1 MIIGNRGFG
10 ALVAT
15 QALGAFSQNMLRATL
30 LTLVAFRPLDTGGL
44 GRETVAALS
53 TLFIVAP
60 YAMLSLPAGRLAD
73 RMPKSNLI
81 QAVKLSEIPVFVL
94 AALGLLSGHVG
105 LVLAALLLAGV
116 CAALLGPAK
125 FGIIPDLVEGADLIS
140 GNAWISAT
148 STLAIL
154 GGLIAGNLLAL
165 SAGGLSIVAYGG
177 VFLTVIAA
185 GISQLIPRR
194 RATAPEVSLHPQAFV
209 ADFADSVTRVR
220 QLPAIILPI
229 LGCSWFWFQG
239 TVSTS
244 LIPLYVAEG
253 GMLHESVVSVM
264 LVAASL
270 GVTAGAVAAHLLSR
284 RSLPFWF
291 PPAVLCVTA
300 APGLDLWLAAPLE
313 DSVDLVRA
321 VVDLTLI
328 SAGCGL
334 FVVPLG
340 AAVQHL
346 TPPGERARFVGI
358 NHTCNGLAMILA
370 GAALLLLNLPGISA
384 ATLFAGS
391 ALISGAVAAAT
402 MVKIWPRL
410 QARPPSPKP
419 MRLW

>member
-1 MIIGNRGFG
+1 MTMGNRGFG

-15 QALGAFSQNMLRATL
+15 QAVGAFTQNLLRAAL
-30 LTLVAFRPLDTGGL
+30 LTLVAFRPFDTGGL
-44 GRETVAALS
+44 SRETVAALS

-60 YAMLSLPAGRLAD
+60 YALLSLPAGRLAD
-73 RMPKSNLI
+73 RMTKSNLI
-81 QAVKLSEIPVFVL
+81 QAIKLGEVPVFVL

-105 LVLAALLLAGV
+105 LVLVALLLAGV

-165 SAGGLSIVAYGG
+165 SAGGVVAIAYGG
-177 VFLTVIAA
+177 VVLAVVAATV
-185 GISQLIPRR
+185 SLFIPRR
-194 RATAPEVSLHPQAFV
+194 AATAPEVSLHVRAFL

-220 QLPAIILPI
+220 RLPAIVVPI

-253 GMLHESVVSVM
+253 GALHESVVSVM

-284 RSLPFWF
+284 RSLPVWF

-346 TPPGERARFVGI
+346 TPPAERARFVGI

-370 GAALLLLNLPGISA
+370 GAALLLLNLPVISA

-391 ALISGAVAAAT
+391 ALISGAVAAVT
-402 MVKIWPRL
+402 MVNIWPRL
-410 QARPPSPKP
+410 QARPQTGTPA
-419 MRLW
+419 

>member
-1 MIIGNRGFG
+1 MTMGNPGFG

-15 QALGAFSQNMLRATL
+15 QALGAFGQNLLRAAL
-30 LTLVAFRPLDTGGL
+30 LTLVAFRPLDTGDFS
-44 GRETVAALS
+44 RETVAALS

-60 YAMLSLPAGRLAD
+60 YALLSLPAGRLAD
-73 RMPKSNLI
+73 RFPKSRLI
-81 QAVKLSEIPVFVL
+81 QAIKLVEIPVFVV
-94 AALGLLSGHVG
+94 AALGLVWGHVG
-105 LVLAALLLAGV
+105 LILVALLLAGM

-125 FGIIPDLVEGADLIS
+125 FGIIPDLVDGAELIS

-165 SAGGLSIVAYGG
+165 SEGGLGVIAYGG
-177 VFLTVIAA
+177 VVFAVIAA
-185 GISQLIPRR
+185 ALSLFIPQRA
-194 RATAPEVSLHPQAFV
+194 ATAPEVSLKVWAFV
-209 ADFADSVTRVR
+209 ADFADSVTRMR
-220 QLPAIILPI
+220 KLPAIVLPI

-253 GMLHESVVSVM
+253 STLPESVVSLM

-270 GVTAGAVAAHLLSR
+270 GVTAGAAAAHWLSR
-284 RSLPFWF
+284 RPLPAWF

-300 APGLDLWLAAPLE
+300 APGLDLWLVAPVG
-313 DSVDLVRA
+313 DSADLVRA
-321 VVDLTLI
+321 VLDLTLI

-346 TPPGERARFVGI
+346 TPATERARFVGI

-370 GAALLLLNLPGISA
+370 GAALLLLNLPAISA

-391 ALISGAVAAAT
+391 ALISGAVAAVT

-410 QARPPSPKP
+410 QVAPQGGTPV
-419 MRLW
+419 

>member
-1 MIIGNRGFG
+1 MTMGNRGFG
-10 ALVAT
+10 ALLAT
-15 QALGAFSQNMLRATL
+15 QALGAFSQNLLRAAL
-30 LTLVAFRPLDTGGL
+30 LTLVAFRPIDTGDL
-44 GRETVAALS
+44 SRETVAALS

-60 YAMLSLPAGRLAD
+60 YALLSLPAGRLAD
-73 RMPKSNLI
+73 RMPKSSLI
-81 QAVKLSEIPVFVL
+81 QAIKLGEIAVFVL
-94 AALGLLSGHVG
+94 AALGLLWGHVG

-125 FGIIPDLVEGADLIS
+125 FGIIPDLVDSAKLIS

-165 SAGGLSIVAYGG
+165 SSAGVVAIAYGG
-177 VFLTVIAA
+177 VVLALVAA
-185 GISQLIPRR
+185 GVSLFIPRR
-194 RATAPEVSLHPQAFV
+194 AGTAPEISLDVRAFL

-220 QLPAIILPI
+220 RLPAIVLPI

-253 GMLHESVVSVM
+253 GRLHESVVSVM

-284 RSLPFWF
+284 RPLPVWF

-313 DSVDLVRA
+313 DSLDLVRA
-321 VVDLTLI
+321 VIDLTLI

-358 NHTCNGLAMILA
+358 NHTCNGLAMILG
-370 GAALLLLNLPGISA
+370 GAALLLLNLPVISA

-391 ALISGAVAAAT
+391 AVISGAVAAVT

-410 QARPPSPKP
+410 QARAQTGTPA
-419 MRLW
+419 